1 MASPNRFLTPTLT
14 LPPTDSHSSRPLPPP
29 LLSHSPRPPSFGRA
43 AALFHL
49 LPFFPLFFLSFSS
62 PFPLSSLF
70 HPVILSFGG
79 KANAGCYATDIANFP
94 PPPAKKLGSEFTH
107 TNTPATATQATHTY
121 FAYKAIRTLS
131 RVERVPIAWNIFL
144 EIVPSYP
151 QRDPPLGLSIEKIL
165 DSSCPRFSL
174 SPFSRQNQRDYSFI
188 YFLPRST
195 LFHFL
200 VRRGGDRGQRIARF
214 TFLLFETTISQ
225 FMYPLTETTFSWDLQ
240 LEWIPQ
246 IPIREKDKKH
256 LSHDRTFERTEAAK
270 GGNEEDKGEKWGR
283 DGYE

>member
-14 LPPTDSHSSRPLPPP
+14 LPPTDSHSNRPLPPP

-121 FAYKAIRTLS
+121 LHTKRYALS
-131 RVERVPIAWNIFL
+131 RVSNAFQSREISFL
-144 EIVPSYP
+144 KSF
-151 QRDPPLGLSIEKIL
+151 PPTRKGIL
-165 DSSCPRFSL
+165 L
-174 SPFSRQNQRDYSFI
+174 
-188 YFLPRST
+188 
-195 LFHFL
+195 
-200 VRRGGDRGQRIARF
+200 
-214 TFLLFETTISQ
+214 
-225 FMYPLTETTFSWDLQ
+225 
-240 LEWIPQ
+240 
-246 IPIREKDKKH
+246 
-256 LSHDRTFERTEAAK
+256 
-270 GGNEEDKGEKWGR
+270 
-283 DGYE
+283 